1 MLRRRKARP
10 YRLDQAALEISSK
23 VSVLRTS
30 DDRGWSNVNVSLTAI
45 KPYEDLLVHRAVP
58 DLWVSMC
65 QGPTEAT
72 IVADGRKSDLICPS
86 GRMCIIAPDL
96 SVETNRRSEGKIL
109 HAFVKRAII
118 TEVAGEL
125 FEYDAKFL
133 EIASSFGFEDPGLA
147 LLLQSLYQSL
157 LEPVGHAD
165 LKVEYLVRA
174 LAAHVLRKNANLT
187 DTEPSAHVPLT
198 HRQVQLLA
206 NYIRDNLSSKIL
218 LNDLAALLNLGQ
230 TSLMKRFRTSF
241 RQTPHQY
248 IMETRVNRARELL
261 EQSNL
266 PIVEIAALCGFA
278 DQTHLGVVFRRVVG
292 VTPSQYR
299 RSRQ

>member
-1 MLRRRKARP
+1 MIRRRKGLP
-10 YRLDQAALEISSK
+10 YRLDQAALEIGPK
-23 VSVLRTS
+23 TSVLRTS
-30 DDRGWSNVNVSLTAI
+30 DGLGWPNINVSVTVTS
-45 KPYEDLLVHRAVP
+45 PYLDLLEHRAIP

-65 QGPTEAT
+65 QGATEAT
-72 IVADGRKSDLICPS
+72 IVADGRKYDLICPS
-86 GRMCIIAPDL
+86 GRMCIIAPEL
-96 SVETNRRSEGKIL
+96 SVETNRRSEGKVL
-109 HAFVKRAII
+109 HTFVKRAII

-125 FEYDAKFL
+125 FERDAKSL
-133 EIASSFGFEDPGLA
+133 EIVPDFGFEDPGLA
-147 LLLQSLYQSL
+147 SLLQSLHQSL
-157 LEPVGHAD
+157 LEPAGYAD

-187 DTEPSAHVPLT
+187 DLEPSADVPLT
-198 HRQVQLLA
+198 NRQIQLVT
-206 NYIRDNLSSKIL
+206 NYIRDNLPSKIL

-230 TSLMKRFRTSF
+230 TSLMKRFRASF

-248 IMETRVNRARELL
+248 IMELRVNRARELL

-278 DQTHLGVVFRRVVG
+278 DQTHLGVVFRRLVG

-299 RSRQ
+299 RSKQ